1 VRDSAAKTDVVTG
14 DARLALDAELAR
26 DGPQGFDV
34 LAVDAFSSN
43 AIPVHLLTSE
53 AVALYLAHLAPR
65 GVLAIHVSNRYLDLV
80 PVVWQIARHFGLA
93 ATVIDTDND
102 NDNASF
108 HSTWVLLARDAVTL
122 QTSAI
127 AQAAVTKVPPPA
139 PLWRDDYSNLLQA
152 LRPAPQA
159 LDSPLDEL

>member
-1 VRDSAAKTDVVTG
+1 
-14 DARLALDAELAR
+14 
-26 DGPQGFDV
+26 
-34 LAVDAFSSN
+34 
-43 AIPVHLLTSE
+43 
-53 AVALYLAHLAPR
+53 
-65 GVLAIHVSNRYLDLV
+65 VSNRYLDLV

-102 NDNASF
+102 NASF

-122 QTSAI
+122 RTPAI
-127 AQAAVTKVPPPA
+127 AQAADTKVPPPA